1 MDEFHEM
8 VVDIKAAIAAA
19 EENRHCY
26 ELRPDGNDYDE
37 DEITND
43 EDMEQYR
50 RLIPGKRL
58 HSLQTD
64 KVIQDEDL
72 EFIVNNMDTVRKLG
86 VPNVP
91 LGVAAIDALRCH
103 HAMIVELS
111 LQCTKYR
118 HGPTQLEVLALDLVK
133 AMELFKDRGVAVDK
147 QIGICGLP
155 EIRNLIG
162 EHLPRETLLACCRVS
177 KEWCS
182 SFLPYLWQSVDFNA
196 AGPIFSESVTDPRI
210 AHIRQLKFNYS
221 TFEGPMPTQGY
232 LRLEDL
238 EIQQESFH
246 EEQKLVQNGSKGG
259 CAVDRW
265 HLATALLKSL
275 ANGTLSSLRVTNPNI
290 LPVEF
295 WEAVTHCHQLKSFH
309 MDGAY
314 LPFALAGSP
323 FWKICRSVE
332 TLKVTHCEAKDC
344 LLIRTRMLRLKHLTM
359 VRSCIHS
366 ERDGWELT
374 KPWLCSP
381 NLESLCYNFSRTSRI
396 DDEFHEMVL
405 DIKAAMAAA
414 TAGKNYYEVHSSGVY
429 GEDELDKDMEK
440 YRGLIPG
447 KKLQSLESDK
457 DNIQDEDL
465 GFIVNNMDTLRRLCV
480 PNVHI
485 GVLAVEAF
493 DRHRH
498 TIVELNI
505 QCGPMNTSKVLKT
518 VMSLALLQVLAL
530 DLVNVAAFVHSDP
543 WTCLGLKRLYVA
555 FQTLDYSESTEPEMA
570 PENSAVWQRLSCL
583 TKLETLNAYGRGFW
597 TDRFKPVFMLERG
610 LGQLSALTELRQVEV
625 NVYALAA
632 TEAHW
637 MMEAWPKLK
646 RVHCRRH
653 RENGEDVDPEVV
665 QALNDRGITV
675 ETNALAPLQPFEGP
689 MPTKE
694 YIGLNELDII
704 QQDP

>member
-1 MDEFHEM
+1 MPPSAFE
-8 VVDIKAAIAAA
+8 
-19 EENRHCY
+19 
-26 ELRPDGNDYDE
+26 
-37 DEITND
+37 
-43 EDMEQYR
+43 
-50 RLIPGKRL
+50 
-58 HSLQTD
+58 
-64 KVIQDEDL
+64 
-72 EFIVNNMDTVRKLG
+72 
-86 VPNVP
+86 
-91 LGVAAIDALRCH
+91 
-103 HAMIVELS
+103 
-111 LQCTKYR
+111 
-118 HGPTQLEVLALDLVK
+118 
-133 AMELFKDRGVAVDK
+133 
-147 QIGICGLP
+147 LP

-543 WTCLGLKRLYVA
+543 WTCLGLKRLSVA

-610 LGQLSALTELRQVEV
+610 LGQLSSLTELRQVEV

-675 ETNALAPLQPFEGP
+675 ETNGHFNKNCA
-689 MPTKE
+689 
-694 YIGLNELDII
+694 
-704 QQDP
+704 